1 MKYNPPPNIQH
12 PVFDHNY
19 RLPALLQWVSGNI
32 GFHHIHHLAP
42 KVANYHLEAA
52 YRSDELFRQSPTL
65 DIRQSLATIRLA
77 LYDETAQ
84 RMVSFKQAGF

>member
-1 MKYNPPPNIQH
+1 MNSRRQITSDSISNGS
-12 PVFDHNY
+12 PVWAGRFT
-19 RLPALLQWVSGNI
+19 GNI
-32 GFHHIHHLAP
+32 GYHHIHHLAP